1 MLDTCVHCYCCFCN
15 CCVTL
20 VIVTLLQEDVH
31 HSIIS
36 DLQQGSDEDRRRLA
50 VYCLKDAHLPLLLMD
65 KLSVMVN
72 YIGICTTTIF
82 IDLRVTQ

>member
-1 MLDTCVHCYCCFCN
+1 
-15 CCVTL
+15 
-20 VIVTLLQEDVH
+20 VH

-72 YIGICTTTIF
+72 YIGTISSLSLF
-82 IDLRVTQ
+82 ILHIIQQQNSSTIHWCVDTYTDPHTLRSIAVE